1 MLTLSLVFED
11 RNEHGRLTHYQR
23 FDLSA
28 PAAMH
33 LCRAMVG
40 DDEWFHWF
48 HDLIDGEEMDFEVR
62 CALLDFITTYDPDAL
77 KYPAS

>member
-11 RNEHGRLTHYQR
+11 REGGELRDYER

-28 PAAMH
+28 PAALH

-48 HDLIDGEEMDFEVR
+48 HELIGGEEMELELR
-62 CALLDFITTYDPDAL
+62 CALLKFITTYVPDAL
-77 KYPAS
+77 DHPTT